1 MKRLDAIITK
11 LSKLPSAIWVIAV
24 GLSYMFA
31 SLYSLAT
38 TTGQMI
44 ESVNEYMSK
53 MAVEFTGFMN
63 NLEWFFYIE
72 TAIIGLV
79 IFEVIIAIL
88 YKYLYNRRYI
98 SANMPK
104 FKTAAR
110 VFYSAANVVV
120 GLFSLIS
127 FAAPV
132 FDVYNTQVVSLVA
145 YTAAYLAVYLAIKPT
160 VINPKYVGTA
170 FMKLFSF
177 YFLIEGV
184 FGGLNLILAAT
195 QQPND
200 MHTTIS
206 TSVAMA
212 VLAALGILIY
222 KFVALPLKKE
232 ELGYIE
238 PTPPQQP
245 PTSPPDEI
253 FRGYGF

>member
-11 LSKLPSAIWVIAV
+11 LSKLPSVIWALAV

-38 TTGQMI
+38 TTDQMI

-88 YKYLYNRRYI
+88 YRYLFNRRYI

-104 FKTAAR
+104 FKTTAR
-110 VFYSAANVVV
+110 IFYSAANVVV

-127 FAAPV
+127 FALPV
-132 FDVYNTQVVSLVA
+132 FEVYNTQIISIFV
-145 YTAAYLAVYLAIKPT
+145 YTTAYLAVYLVIKPT
-160 VINPKYVGTA
+160 IINPKYVGTA

-177 YFLIEGV
+177 YFLLEGV
-184 FGGLNLILAAT
+184 VAGLNLILAAT
-195 QQPND
+195 QQPGD
-200 MHTTIS
+200 IHTTIA
-206 TSVAMA
+206 TAAALA
-212 VLAALGILIY
+212 VLATLGALIY

-238 PTPPQQP
+238 PIPPQQP